1 MAVHKR
7 TLEEPMSPRATR
19 TQQSSD
25 TAAGKPLTGRVAVV
39 AGATRG
45 AGRGIARALGEAG
58 ATVYCTGR
66 SVRGEP
72 SPYKRPETIDET
84 AELIT
89 AASGTAIAVRVD
101 HTDESQVEALF
112 ARVQREQKRLDI
124 LVNSVAGEDPRMGG
138 WESFWKSDLSY
149 LAEGLRQAVVS
160 HLITAKHAVPLMLR
174 KKRGLIVEVT
184 EGDWLISGSGNVMRD
199 LAKSGHK
206 ALAMSFADALR
217 SRGIAAVAITPGFL
231 RSEMMLQHFGVTE
244 ATWRNAGK
252 KDPHFL
258 HSESPLFVG
267 RAVAALAQDPNVL
280 ERSGDVY
287 SSWELARDYGFTDAD
302 GSRPDWGA
310 HFAKVVVPEMPWV
323 RAGLERHLRQLE
335 RHARRIRQYLRIGDT
350 DDRHVTEMAE
360 TMTV

>member
-1 MAVHKR
+1 M
-7 TLEEPMSPRATR
+7 TPRRPR
-19 TQQSSD
+19 TQEPSH
-25 TAAGKPLTGRVAVV
+25 TAAGKPLSGRVAVV

-58 ATVYCTGR
+58 AVVYCTGR

-72 SPYKRPETIDET
+72 SPYARPETIEET
-84 AELIT
+84 AETIT
-89 AASGTAIAVRVD
+89 AAGGTAIAVRVD

-112 ARVQREQKRLDI
+112 ARVQREQKRLDV

-160 HLITAKHAVPLMLR
+160 HLITAKHAVPLMIKQR
-174 KKRGLIVEVT
+174 RGLIVEVT
-184 EGDWLISGSGNVMRD
+184 EGDFIVSGSGNVMRD

-206 ALAMSFADALR
+206 SLALSFADALR
-217 SRGIAAVAITPGFL
+217 SKGIAAVAVTPGFL

-244 ATWRNAGK
+244 ATWRNAGR

-267 RAVAALAQDPNVL
+267 RAVASLAQDPDVL
-280 ERSGDVY
+280 ARSGDVY
-287 SSWELARDYGFTDAD
+287 SSWDLARDYGFTDAD

-310 HFAKVVVPEMPWV
+310 HFAKVVVPEMAGMRP
-323 RAGLERHLRQLE
+323 GLERHLRQLE
-335 RHARRIRQYLRIGDT
+335 RHARRIRQYLGVGESN
-350 DDRHVTEMAE
+350 DRNATEMAE
-360 TMTV
+360 PMTVG

>member
-1 MAVHKR
+1 MSARANR
-7 TLEEPMSPRATR
+7 TKGTEGR
-19 TQQSSD
+19 
-25 TAAGKPLTGRVAVV
+25 KPLSGRVAVV

-58 ATVYCTGR
+58 AVVYCTGR

-72 SPYKRPETIDET
+72 SPYARPETIEET

-89 AASGTAIAVRVD
+89 AAGGTAIAVRVD
-101 HTDESQVEALF
+101 HTDEAQVEALF
-112 ARVQREQKRLDI
+112 ARVQREQERLDI

-138 WESFWKSDLSY
+138 WESFWKSDVSY

-160 HLITAKHAVPLMLR
+160 HLITAKHAVPLML
-174 KKRGLIVEVT
+174 KKRRGLIVEVT
-184 EGDWLISGSGNVMRD
+184 EGEFLISGSGNVMRD

-206 ALAMSFADALR
+206 SLALSFAEALR
-217 SRGIAAVAITPGFL
+217 SRGIASVAITPGFL

-244 ATWRNAGK
+244 ATWRDAGK

-280 ERSGDVY
+280 ARSGDVY
-287 SSWELARDYGFTDAD
+287 SSWELAREYGFTDAD
-302 GSRPDWGA
+302 GTRPDWGT
-310 HFAKVVVPEMPWV
+310 HFANVVAACRGCLGCAP
-323 RAGLERHLRQLE
+323 ASSGTCGQLE
-335 RHARRIRQYLRIGDT
+335 RHAQRLRRYLGA
-350 DDRHVTEMAE
+350 DDNNGGHVSEMAG
-360 TMTV
+360 TMSV